1 MRKPRLVLLACLVP
15 ALLALAA
22 SPAGAH
28 AAYKSSEPASDATVA
43 SAPSRVTAEFT
54 EPLAEGSY
62 LRVTGPCGDRVDAGD
77 VEIVGYEMSV
87 SMSGAHAG
95 RYVVSFRAFSRLDP
109 HVTQGEFSFTATD
122 GEACAGA
129 APAPAPGGED
139 EPGPDRPGTAGGD
152 TVTSAASGGG
162 PTQTDESAGASE
174 TGSSGRSASFRP
186 GRPFK
191 LEPDRAVVPNL
202 QVAAARKDEASG
214 VWDGIP
220 IASFVTGLLLAAVIG
235 AAGGK
240 IYAGI
245 MGPRA

>member
-1 MRKPRLVLLACLVP
+1 MVL
-15 ALLALAA
+15 ALLGALAPA
-22 SPAGAH
+22 AGAH
-28 AAYKSSEPASDATVA
+28 AAYKSSEPASDATVD

-87 SMSGAHAG
+87 SMSGAEAG

-109 HVTQGEFSFTATD
+109 HVTQGEFAFTASD
-122 GEACAGA
+122 GQACPGDQPPPA
-129 APAPAPGGED
+129 AEGP
-139 EPGPDRPGTAGGD
+139 EPPSSDDASSSGQDSSVSAGGD
-152 TVTSAASGGG
+152 DGSDDASATGGRVDRTGRSDRAAS
-162 PTQTDESAGASE
+162 S
-174 TGSSGRSASFRP
+174 RSRKPFR
-186 GRPFK
+186 
-191 LEPDRAVVPNL
+191 LAPDRAVVPNL
-202 QVAAARKDEASG
+202 QAAAAREDEERS

>member
-1 MRKPRLVLLACLVP
+1 MACLVP
-15 ALLALAA
+15 ALLALVA

-28 AAYKSSEPASDATVA
+28 AAYKSSEPARDATVA

-62 LRVTGPCGDRVDAGD
+62 LQVTGPCGDRVDGGD

-87 SMSGAHAG
+87 SMAGAEAG
-95 RYVVSFRAFSRLDP
+95 RYVVSFKAFSRLDP
-109 HVTQGEFSFTATD
+109 HITQGEFEFTATG
-122 GEACAGA
+122 GEVCAGA
-129 APAPAPGGED
+129 ESEPAPGAQDPAGSD
-139 EPGPDRPGTAGGD
+139 RQGPAGD
-152 TVTSAASGGG
+152 DPVTSAASGTGLSETEG
-162 PTQTDESAGASE
+162 SAGASADDD
-174 TGSSGRSASFRP
+174 SGRAASFRR

-191 LEPDRAVVPNL
+191 LAPDRAVVPNL
-202 QVAAARKDEASG
+202 QAAAVREEKSSG

>member
-1 MRKPRLVLLACLVP
+1 MTCLVP

-22 SPAGAH
+22 TPAGAH
-28 AAYKSSEPASDATVA
+28 AAYKSSEPGSEETVA
-43 SAPSRVTAEFT
+43 SAPPRVTAEFT

-62 LRVTGPCGDRVDAGD
+62 LRVTGPCGERVDAGD

-87 SMSGAHAG
+87 SMSGDHAG
-95 RYVVSFRAFSRLDP
+95 RYVVAFRAFSRLDP
-109 HVTQGEFSFTATD
+109 HVTQGEFFFTATEGD
-122 GEACAGA
+122 ACAGSE
-129 APAPAPGGED
+129 PAPAS
-139 EPGPDRPGTAGGD
+139 EPEEQAGSDRSGSDGD
-152 TVTSAASGGG
+152 DAVTSAAPGAGDDASGE
-162 PTQTDESAGASE
+162 PQAAFETDRPGRGAGI
-174 TGSSGRSASFRP
+174 RP

-191 LEPDRAVVPNL
+191 LAPERAVVPNL
-202 QVAAARKDEASG
+202 QVAAAREDEGSG